1 MIASLRAGLAV
12 AGITVVALVLM
23 PLQWLALKFNLPIQR
38 WLPLV
43 FHRCALIATGM
54 RVHVRG
60 APAHHRPLLVA
71 ANHVSWADIIVLGAL
86 MPLSFI
92 AKSEVGRWPVFGTFA
107 RMQRSV
113 FVDRQRR
120 TSTGRTA
127 SEIGERLNAGDVM
140 VLFAEGTSSDGNRVL
155 PFRSALVGAV
165 HHAMAGDDGARAADD
180 PDADQRVWVQPLSI
194 VYSKLQGMPMGRQFR
209 PLIAWYGDMDLAPHL
224 WAILR
229 EGALDVEVIW
239 GEPVPISSDT
249 DRKALTRT
257 LEMNVRRDVMA
268 VLTGRDARPAA
279 SDSGA
284 GGATGRVADR
294 AVEPS

>member
-1 MIASLRAGLAV
+1 MIASLRAILAIAGL
-12 AGITVVALVLM
+12 TVVALCLM
-23 PLQWLALKFNLPIQR
+23 PLQWLALKLDLPMQR
-38 WLPLV
+38 WLPLI
-43 FHRCALIATGM
+43 FHRCALVATGM

-60 APAHHRPLLVA
+60 APAEHRPLLVTS
-71 ANHVSWADIIVLGAL
+71 NHVSWGDIIVLGSL

-127 SEIGERLNAGDVM
+127 SEIGERLTAGDVM

-165 HHAMAGDDGARAADD
+165 HHAMVGDG
-180 PDADQRVWVQPLSI
+180 DAQETPGRDARVWAQPLSI

-229 EGALDVEVIW
+229 EGALDVEVVW
-239 GEPVPISSDT
+239 GDPVPISADT
-249 DRKALTRT
+249 DRKALTRA
-257 LEMNVRRDVMA
+257 LEARVRRDVLS
-268 VLTGRDARPAA
+268 VLTGRGPRHAA
-279 SDSGA
+279 AYDSGTA
-284 GGATGRVADR
+284 DTAMHAADR
-294 AVEPS
+294 VVEPS